1 MPYHTVHNDPNQPGE
16 IWAAK
21 SGQTNKHR
29 GGGDSKD
36 MNAHSEGV
44 KVAKLLGCSVGGS
57 GRGVTVD

>member
-1 MPYHTVHNDPNQPGE
+1 MSQTDQVL
-16 IWAAK
+16 AAK

-29 GGGDSKD
+29 GGGDSEE